1 VRMSIWNFRLDRG
14 LVFANLEAVNPKCII
29 SAILMVEQSLAEITA
44 TTNGTVASTQ
54 YRVLYDGQCEICQA
68 CVAWLKTFDHHNET
82 FPLPISPEALSK
94 IDSRLML
101 DECLRQLHVVTPD
114 GHILVGWDAVAS
126 LARLFP
132 FTWIIGTL
140 GQWFPFR
147 NIGRLLYGF
156 VAANRYSLS
165 KCRGGA
171 CRVAKPETVRRQARL
186 GAFWSCYTL
195 GFFIRLP
202 LVLWAGIK
210 AGIQR
215 LGIFART
222 YHQRLDLLDGKLTI
236 LFLNGFLPNTVPLLF
251 GELFTTVLYDGVAV
265 DPGSPKMRRS
275 LNRHLRHIKPRI
287 TKVIATHAHEEHV
300 GNLNWLSELTGAPV
314 YVSEMTARFLTPFKK
329 LPWVRAKIIGQPPNL
344 KEPYRVLADTVNTES
359 GQSRVIATPG
369 HCDDHIILYDPKE
382 KLLLAGDAFMGSYFA
397 TPNPDVDSRK
407 WLASLECLMELDIE
421 ILAEGHGHIHTLR
434 ADIPDFP
441 GVVIREDPK
450 LAISQKLDYMRWLRE
465 QIETGLREQLPIRVI
480 EASCFPWGR
489 RMSWESC
496 ATDECIRLLSL
507 GHFSRT
513 ELIRSFV
520 RPNADPLPSVY
531 EVRLSGGE

>member
-1 VRMSIWNFRLDRG
+1 MD
-14 LVFANLEAVNPKCII
+14 EP
-29 SAILMVEQSLAEITA
+29 SLAEIITRPDTERSTA
-44 TTNGTVASTQ
+44 PA

-68 CVAWLKTFDHHNET
+68 CVAWLNTLDHEDKTV
-82 FPLPISPEALSK
+82 PLPISAEILSAV
-94 IDSRLML
+94 DSRLRL
-101 DECLRQLHVVTPD
+101 DECLRQLHVVTPK
-114 GHILVGWDAVAS
+114 GEVLVGWDAVAS

-132 FTWIIGTL
+132 STWIIGIL
-140 GQWFPFR
+140 GQWFPFW
-147 NIGRLLYGF
+147 NFGRLLYGF
-156 VAANRYSLS
+156 VARNRYSLS

-171 CRVAKPETVRRQARL
+171 CRVAKPEAVRRQARL
-186 GAFWSCYTL
+186 GAFWSCYSL

-202 LVLWAGIK
+202 LVILSGIK
-210 AGIQR
+210 AAMRRIS
-215 LGIFART
+215 IFART

-236 LFLNGFLPNTVPLLF
+236 LFLNGFLPNMVPLLF
-251 GELFTTVLYDGVAV
+251 GELFTTVLYNGVAV

-275 LNRHLRHIKPRI
+275 LQRHLRRIKSTI

-300 GNLNWLSELTGAPV
+300 GNLNWLSELTGAPI

-329 LPWVRAKIIGQPPNL
+329 LPWVRATIIGQPPNL
-344 KEPYRVLADTVNTES
+344 NQTYHVLGDAVDTKS
-359 GQSRVIATPG
+359 GQLKVNPTPG
-369 HCDDHIILYDPKE
+369 HCDDHIVLYDPKE

-397 TPNPDVDSRK
+397 TPNPDVDSHK
-407 WLASLECLMELDIE
+407 WLVSLERLMELDIE
-421 ILAEGHGHIHTLR
+421 ILVEGHGHIHTLR

-441 GVVIREDPK
+441 SVVIREDPK

-465 QIETGLREQLPIRVI
+465 QIEAGFRERLPVRVI

-489 RMSWESC
+489 RTSWESC

-513 ELIRSFV
+513 ELVRSFV
-520 RPNADPLPSVY
+520 RTDSNPLPTVY